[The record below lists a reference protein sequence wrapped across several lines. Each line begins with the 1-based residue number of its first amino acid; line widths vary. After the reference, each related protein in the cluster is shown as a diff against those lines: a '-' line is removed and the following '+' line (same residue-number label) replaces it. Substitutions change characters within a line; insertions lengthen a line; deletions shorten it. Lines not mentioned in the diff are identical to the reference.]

1 MPVTHMRI
9 DNRLVHGQ
17 VVVSW
22 IRAEHADLLMVA
34 NDSIARDDFQ
44 RSILMAV
51 APPSIHELVL
61 SLDDALAYIASP
73 EHAQER
79 VFLLVKTPEDALK
92 LVRGGLAIETINV
105 GNMAFAVGAKR
116 VSNTVYVTPADVDH
130 FVALH
135 DSGIALTCRMMP
147 TERGN
152 DFINMLEGAHMLAKA
167 ARP

>member
-34 NDSIARDDFQ
+34 NDVIAHDDFQ
-44 RSILMAV
+44 RSILLAV
-51 APPSIHELVL
+51 APPSIREVVL
-61 SLDDALAYIASP
+61 SIDEALAYLASA

-79 VFLLVKTPEDALK
+79 VFLLVKTPADALR
-92 LVRGGLAIETINV
+92 LIRGGLAIETVNV

-116 VSNTVYVTPADVDH
+116 VSNTVYVTPADVDS

-135 DSGIALTCRMMP
+135 DAGIALTCRMMP

-152 DFINMLEGAHMLAKA
+152 DFIKMLDGAHLLAKA
-167 ARP
+167 V